1 MIYQKTVSI
10 MLCLTLIGG
19 SIPLNAQ
26 PIPRKKEVPSY
37 NQTGV
42 YSFGGFNSGF
52 TAPSFGN
59 TGNVLMAPPQKAKS
73 PSPLNFLHPYQGLN
87 YFEAISLYKKLNP
100 NGNLSGFHDVYYIK
114 PAWNKYQS
122 AIKDYHNSEF
132 ANYTPY
138 EVMNAMSRETKVIS
152 ELLKKNPRYQKEL
165 KKAKV
170 KEYGS
175 ACLQGIVLGLL
186 TVAAVYTAGATLGAE
201 GALVATWFGSSAAVT
216 SMTLASASITKGL
229 AAVIMLE
236 MMTFLGSEIVDN
248 LYEDLT
254 QRLVKYNYLTNSQYA
269 QDLTGSAAKAS
280 GDSGLSPLCP
290 QAGTRRLPASQ
301 QSTANRQAAGSV
313 RRLVVTRFRK
323 RLFLIVRRLFLLGLQ
338 VEADVVAV
346 VLAVEVQF
354 VGSLEALF
362 QRLLLVFPVGTDG
375 NDAPSAGDCPAVLDG
390 CPGMEQHAA
399 RGFGLVEPA
408 DGHPFLVCARITSAD
423 QHDAGCRPGVGLH
436 VACVEVALVHAFKE
450 VYQVALQPQHDA
462 FCLRVAHADIVFD
475 DERLSLYVH

>member
-100 NGNLSGFHDVYYIK
+100 NGNISGFHDVYYIK

-138 EVMNAMSRETKVIS
+138 QVMNAMSRETKVIS

-280 GDSGLSPLCP
+280 IANENIVELP
-290 QAGTRRLPASQ
+290 QPQSCEKPQLPNITRSTRWLDNIAKEESIIRLH
-301 QSTANRQAAGSV
+301 G
-313 RRLVVTRFRK
+313 
-323 RLFLIVRRLFLLGLQ
+323 LIVIRTELQYSSDPIKYDMALLDIINLFSDAQQ
-338 VEADVVAV
+338 VEFD
-346 VLAVEVQF
+346 EN
-354 VGSLEALF
+354 
-362 QRLLLVFPVGTDG
+362 VFTRPIIDENGKHYQNNSNIVDVGTG
-375 NDAPSAGDCPAVLDG
+375 RLIKRTPELLKALKAIQNMDAESGKVRLN
-390 CPGMEQHAA
+390 
-399 RGFGLVEPA
+399 
-408 DGHPFLVCARITSAD
+408 HPRSVN
-423 QHDAGCRPGVGLH
+423 GVIWPH
-436 VACVEVALVHAFKE
+436 K
-450 VYQVALQPQHDA
+450 
-462 FCLRVAHADIVFD
+462 
-475 DERLSLYVH
+475 